1 MCLRAWLGV
10 WLLLAPGTRT
20 MAAPSPQEKEA
31 LRGVVLS
38 SLSTILS
45 GDQQQR
51 KDAEEELKALEVTEG
66 L

>member
-1 MCLRAWLGV
+1 
-10 WLLLAPGTRT
+10 